1 MAPELPLEQREDEAQ
16 SLALDTG
23 PLTAPAFIAGRTRLR
38 LASDRPQAQVA
49 VRLFARDP
57 DGWVKRISYGILN
70 LSQGAGHAMP
80 LPLPLPMTPHRFEE
94 VKVEV
99 NAISKTI
106 PDGYGLGIA
115 VSTS

>member
-1 MAPELPLEQREDEAQ
+1 VAPELPLEQREDEAQ

-80 LPLPLPMTPHRFEE
+80 LPMTPHRFEE

-99 NAISKTI
+99 NAISQTI
-106 PDGYGLGIA
+106 LDGYGLGIA